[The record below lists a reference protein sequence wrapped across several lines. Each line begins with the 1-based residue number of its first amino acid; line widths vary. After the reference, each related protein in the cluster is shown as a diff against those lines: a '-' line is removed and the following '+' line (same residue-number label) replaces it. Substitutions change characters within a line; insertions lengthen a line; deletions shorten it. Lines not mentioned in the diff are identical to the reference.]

1 MRTYPNPGAGL
12 ARALRLSGLLVW
24 TISCV
29 SVAQAQDRRNLFE
42 VGAAVGYQSF
52 SDVTGLSSAV
62 GGVGRIGVWLPA
74 NFSIEAEGSISS
86 SEEIGVG
93 TGTVSALYNIP
104 LGANSWG
111 YGKVGAGGT
120 RYGTTGPECQQDIK

>member
-1 MRTYPNPGAGL
+1 MRTYPNLGAGL

-52 SDVTGLSSAV
+52 SDSATRLGSAL
-62 GGVGRIGVWLPA
+62 GGVGRVGVWLPA
-74 NFSIEAEGSISS
+74 NFSIEAEGSVFS
-86 SEEIGVG
+86 SEEIGITIG
-93 TGTVSALYNIP
+93 TISALYNIP
-104 LGANSWG
+104 LGSNSWG
-111 YGKVGAGGT
+111 YGKVGVGGT
-120 RYGTTGPECQQDIK
+120 RYGTTG